1 MLSTANPE
9 AAAVR
14 QGWGGG
20 AAVLRAQRVPC
31 VLKVLPQRW
40 HWKGFS
46 PVCVRRC
53 MLRLAFCVKA
63 WWQNSQT

>member
-1 MLSTANPE
+1 MLEHSTWHDLLQPHP
-9 AAAVR
+9 
-14 QGWGGG
+14 G
-20 AAVLRAQRVPC
+20 VPC
-31 VLKVLPQRW
+31 VRKVLPQRW

-63 WWQNSQT
+63 WWQNSHT

>member
-1 MLSTANPE
+1 MAAFWRSRMPE
-9 AAAVR
+9 HSA
-14 QGWGGG
+14 QPQQPQP
-20 AAVLRAQRVPC
+20 RAQGVPC

-53 MLRLAFCVKA
+53 ILRLAFCVKA